1 MTTSAND
8 RADEPLRHRKT
19 RDRALILPLAGLI
32 LLTPP
37 VAGIFH
43 LDAKIAGIPFTV
55 VYLFAVWA
63 LLIAGAAALSRRL
76 RDGDD
81 PGALPEAQDP
91 AEQPDTAD

>member
-1 MTTSAND
+1 MTASPSD

-37 VAGIFH
+37 VAGVFH

-81 PGALPEAQDP
+81 PGAPPEAQDP
-91 AEQPDTAD
+91 AEQQDTAA